1 MSLVGKNEVPTDE
14 SKVKSISGNESNVIS
29 IESEDH
35 IQSLKIPKERAKFKK
50 EGFRPSKK
58 RIRLT
63 KKTARSKRPKIISEA
78 PKFTQESMIGETND
92 LRPINF
98 LIEGSNIQ
106 KAVCKVE
113 VKAITTSGEQC
124 IWYGT
129 GFMISDDLL
138 MTNHHV
144 VPDANTHMILPNKG
158 GVKVDKIIE
167 CNVIF
172 NFQKDWANRLQNT
185 TLSKFDLDF
194 IYYVGNA
201 QLDYSI
207 FKINNCPGKEF
218 GTVQLDVTTQV
229 FEQTPVIIIQHPEGG
244 VKQIALEN
252 NLVTRIKRDEKDN
265 FPPYLVRYTT
275 DTEEGSS
282 GSPVFTPAWDLV
294 ALHHGNQDSK
304 NEGTLVKKIIE
315 DIVKKYQE
323 TELSNEMKKYLLACL
338 INSNLPPEIMRKL
351 ELDHAIPKS
360 FFGSLGLKIKDV
372 VSGYD
377 ERISSKNGQNIEF
390 IDLGYWSIDRVL
402 KGGITVERIV
412 LAASYAHDMGIDLWL
427 IDRIPQDAIEKIEMV
442 FKENYNQNW
451 SYFLIGTGV
460 VEANKEKFRTVFF
473 NTDKLS
479 CEVKELALD
488 SLKRKSSIF
497 CTTNDKC
504 QK

>member
-1 MSLVGKNEVPTDE
+1 M
-14 SKVKSISGNESNVIS
+14 
-29 IESEDH
+29 
-35 IQSLKIPKERAKFKK
+35 
-50 EGFRPSKK
+50 
-58 RIRLT
+58 
-63 KKTARSKRPKIISEA
+63 
-78 PKFTQESMIGETND
+78 
-92 LRPINF
+92 
-98 LIEGSNIQ
+98 
-106 KAVCKVE
+106 
-113 VKAITTSGEQC
+113 
-124 IWYGT
+124 
-129 GFMISDDLL
+129 
-138 MTNHHV
+138 
-144 VPDANTHMILPNKG
+144 
-158 GVKVDKIIE
+158 
-167 CNVIF
+167 
-172 NFQKDWANRLQNT
+172 
-185 TLSKFDLDF
+185 
-194 IYYVGNA
+194 
-201 QLDYSI
+201 
-207 FKINNCPGKEF
+207 
-218 GTVQLDVTTQV
+218 QLDVTTQV

-304 NEGTLVKKIIE
+304 NESTLVKKIIE

-479 CEVKELALD
+479 CEVKELV
-488 SLKRKSSIF
+488 S
-497 CTTNDKC
+497 
-504 QK
+504 

>member
-50 EGFRPSKK
+50 EGLRPSKK

-218 GTVQLDVTTQV
+218 G
-229 FEQTPVIIIQHPEGG
+229 
-244 VKQIALEN
+244 N
-252 NLVTRIKRDEKDN
+252 
-265 FPPYLVRYTT
+265 
-275 DTEEGSS
+275 
-282 GSPVFTPAWDLV
+282 
-294 ALHHGNQDSK
+294 
-304 NEGTLVKKIIE
+304 
-315 DIVKKYQE
+315 
-323 TELSNEMKKYLLACL
+323 C
-338 INSNLPPEIMRKL
+338 
-351 ELDHAIPKS
+351 AIRCYYPS
-360 FFGSLGLKIKDV
+360 F
-372 VSGYD
+372 
-377 ERISSKNGQNIEF
+377 
-390 IDLGYWSIDRVL
+390 
-402 KGGITVERIV
+402 
-412 LAASYAHDMGIDLWL
+412 
-427 IDRIPQDAIEKIEMV
+427 
-442 FKENYNQNW
+442 
-451 SYFLIGTGV
+451 
-460 VEANKEKFRTVFF
+460 
-473 NTDKLS
+473 
-479 CEVKELALD
+479 
-488 SLKRKSSIF
+488 
-497 CTTNDKC
+497 
-504 QK
+504 